1 MATLYL
7 TNLNPTA
14 KIVDTKKKFF
24 NRYLYKI
31 VFCVPAC
38 RLVAMKS
45 DYDIS
50 DQLEVRKKL
59 LSTYHYGRGSY
70 SSYTLAARRNNMLI
84 GANVSQ
90 LEYFKKIVLEHEDR
104 IKIRIE
110 EPFLTIYADNESLL
124 LNIADPEKAAVTE
137 FHRPSGD
144 AAMAALNR
152 GECIVKTATEYTHKV
167 VFKEL
172 AISAESKAG
181 IYSYLTGLGDI
192 VKMTKGCERN
202 LRENRFWFTSSYF
215 YTKDESILTFLN
227 LIAPGTIAGI
237 YKLTVL

>member
-1 MATLYL
+1 M
-7 TNLNPTA
+7 LN
-14 KIVDTKKKFF
+14 
-24 NRYLYKI
+24 
-31 VFCVPAC
+31 
-38 RLVAMKS
+38 
-45 DYDIS
+45 
-50 DQLEVRKKL
+50 
-59 LSTYHYGRGSY
+59 TYQYGHGY
-70 SSYTLAARRNNMLI
+70 NSSYAMAVHRDRRLI

-90 LEYFKKIVLEHEDR
+90 LEYFKKIVVEHEGQ

-110 EPFLTIYADNESLL
+110 EPFLTIYADDESLL

-137 FHRPSGD
+137 FHRPSGT
-144 AAMAALNR
+144 AAVAALNR

-172 AISAESKAG
+172 AIGAESKAS
-181 IYSYLTGLGDI
+181 IYNYLTGLGDI

-227 LIAPGTIAGI
+227 LIAPGVVAGI

>member
-1 MATLYL
+1 
-7 TNLNPTA
+7 
-14 KIVDTKKKFF
+14 
-24 NRYLYKI
+24 
-31 VFCVPAC
+31 
-38 RLVAMKS
+38 MKS
-45 DYDIS
+45 DCDIS
-50 DQLEVRKKL
+50 EQLEVRQKML
-59 LSTYHYGRGSY
+59 NTYQYGHGY
-70 SSYTLAARRNNMLI
+70 NSSYAMAVHRDRRLI

-90 LEYFKKIVLEHEDR
+90 LEYFKKIVVEHEGQ

-110 EPFLTIYADNESLL
+110 EPFLTIYADDESLL

-137 FHRPSGD
+137 FHRPSGT
-144 AAMAALNR
+144 AAVAALNR

-172 AISAESKAG
+172 AIGAESKAS
-181 IYSYLTGLGDI
+181 IYNYLTGLGDI

-227 LIAPGTIAGI
+227 LIAPGVVAGI

>member
-1 MATLYL
+1 
-7 TNLNPTA
+7 
-14 KIVDTKKKFF
+14 
-24 NRYLYKI
+24 
-31 VFCVPAC
+31 
-38 RLVAMKS
+38 MKS
-45 DYDIS
+45 DCDIS
-50 DQLEVRKKL
+50 EQLGVRKL
-59 LSTYHYGRGSY
+59 MLSTYHYGRGHN
-70 SSYTLAARRNNMLI
+70 SSYALTGQRDRRLI
-84 GANVSQ
+84 DANVAQ
-90 LEYFKKIVLEHEDR
+90 LEYFKKIILEHEGQ

-110 EPFLTIYADNESLL
+110 EPSLTIYADNESLL

-137 FHRPSGD
+137 FHRPSGT
-144 AAMAALNR
+144 AAVAALNR

-172 AISAESKAG
+172 SISAESKAS

-215 YTKDESILTFLN
+215 YTKDESILTFLS

>member
-31 VFCVPAC
+31 VFHVPAC

-45 DYDIS
+45 DCDIS
-50 DQLEVRKKL
+50 EQLEVRQKML
-59 LSTYHYGRGSY
+59 NTYQYGHGY
-70 SSYTLAARRNNMLI
+70 NSSYAMAVHRDRRLI

-90 LEYFKKIVLEHEDR
+90 LEYFKKIVVEHEGQ

-110 EPFLTIYADNESLL
+110 EPFLTIYADDESLL
-124 LNIADPEKAAVTE
+124 LNIADPEKVAVTE
-137 FHRPSGD
+137 FHRPSGT
-144 AAMAALNR
+144 AAVAALNR

-172 AISAESKAG
+172 AIGAESKAS
-181 IYSYLTGLGDI
+181 IYNYLTGLGDI

-227 LIAPGTIAGI
+227 LIAPGVVAGI

>member
-1 MATLYL
+1 MA
-7 TNLNPTA
+7 
-14 KIVDTKKKFF
+14 VHRD
-24 NRYLYKI
+24 
-31 VFCVPAC
+31 
-38 RLVAMKS
+38 
-45 DYDIS
+45 
-50 DQLEVRKKL
+50 
-59 LSTYHYGRGSY
+59 
-70 SSYTLAARRNNMLI
+70 RRLI

-90 LEYFKKIVLEHEDR
+90 LEYFKKIVVEHEGQ

-110 EPFLTIYADNESLL
+110 EPFLTIYADDESLL
-124 LNIADPEKAAVTE
+124 LNIADPEKVAVTE
-137 FHRPSGD
+137 FHRPSGT
-144 AAMAALNR
+144 AAVAALNR

-172 AISAESKAG
+172 AIGAESKAS
-181 IYSYLTGLGDI
+181 IYNYLTGLGDI

-227 LIAPGTIAGI
+227 LIAPGVVAGI

>member
-31 VFCVPAC
+31 VFHVPAC

-45 DYDIS
+45 DCDIS
-50 DQLEVRKKL
+50 EQLEVRQKML
-59 LSTYHYGRGSY
+59 NTYQYGHGY
-70 SSYTLAARRNNMLI
+70 NSSYAMAVHRDRRLI

-90 LEYFKKIVLEHEDR
+90 LEYFKKIVVEHEDR

-110 EPFLTIYADNESLL
+110 EPFLTIYADDESLL

-137 FHRPSGD
+137 FHRPSGT
-144 AAMAALNR
+144 AAVAALNR

-172 AISAESKAG
+172 AIGAESKAS
-181 IYSYLTGLGDI
+181 IYNYLTGLGDI

-202 LRENRFWFTSSYF
+202 LRENRFWFTTSYF

-227 LIAPGTIAGI
+227 LIAPGVVAGI

>member
-1 MATLYL
+1 M
-7 TNLNPTA
+7 
-14 KIVDTKKKFF
+14 
-24 NRYLYKI
+24 
-31 VFCVPAC
+31 
-38 RLVAMKS
+38 
-45 DYDIS
+45 
-50 DQLEVRKKL
+50 
-59 LSTYHYGRGSY
+59 LSTYHYGSGY
-70 SSYTLAARRNNMLI
+70 NSSYAMAVHRDRRLI
-84 GANVSQ
+84 DANVSQ

-124 LNIADPEKAAVTE
+124 LNIADPEKSAVTE
-137 FHRPSGD
+137 FHRPSGN
-144 AAMAALNR
+144 AAIAALNR

-172 AISAESKAG
+172 AIGAESKAS
-181 IYSYLTGLGDI
+181 IYNYLTGLGDI

-202 LRENRFWFTSSYF
+202 LRENRFWFTTSYF

-227 LIAPGTIAGI
+227 LIAPGVVAGI

>member
-45 DYDIS
+45 DCDIS
-50 DQLEVRKKL
+50 EQLEVRQKMI
-59 LSTYHYGRGSY
+59 STYHYGRGSY

-90 LEYFKKIVLEHEDR
+90 LEYFKKIVLEYEDR

-110 EPFLTIYADNESLL
+110 EPFLTIYADDESLL

-137 FHRPSGD
+137 FHRPSG
-144 AAMAALNR
+144 AVAMAALNR

>member
-31 VFCVPAC
+31 VFHVPAC

-45 DYDIS
+45 DCDIS
-50 DQLEVRKKL
+50 EQLEVRQKM
-59 LSTYHYGRGSY
+59 YHYDRGSY
-70 SSYTLAARRNNMLI
+70 ARRNNMLI

-124 LNIADPEKAAVTE
+124 LNIADPEKSAVTE
-137 FHRPSGD
+137 FHRPSGT
-144 AAMAALNR
+144 AAIAALNR

-172 AISAESKAG
+172 AIGAESKAS
-181 IYSYLTGLGDI
+181 IYNYLTGLGDI

-202 LRENRFWFTSSYF
+202 LRENRFWFTTSYF

-227 LIAPGTIAGI
+227 LIAPGVVAGI

>member
-1 MATLYL
+1 
-7 TNLNPTA
+7 
-14 KIVDTKKKFF
+14 
-24 NRYLYKI
+24 
-31 VFCVPAC
+31 
-38 RLVAMKS
+38 MKS
-45 DYDIS
+45 DCDIS
-50 DQLEVRKKL
+50 EQLGVRKL
-59 LSTYHYGRGSY
+59 MLSTYHYGRGY
-70 SSYTLAARRNNMLI
+70 NSSYALTGQRDRRLI
-84 GANVSQ
+84 DANVAQ
-90 LEYFKKIVLEHEDR
+90 LEYFKKIVVEHEGQ

-110 EPFLTIYADNESLL
+110 EPFLTIYADDESLL
-124 LNIADPEKAAVTE
+124 LNIADPEKVAVTE
-137 FHRPSGD
+137 FHRPSGT
-144 AAMAALNR
+144 AAVAALNR

-172 AISAESKAG
+172 AIGAESKAS

-227 LIAPGTIAGI
+227 LIAPGAVAGI

>member
-1 MATLYL
+1 M
-7 TNLNPTA
+7 
-14 KIVDTKKKFF
+14 
-24 NRYLYKI
+24 
-31 VFCVPAC
+31 
-38 RLVAMKS
+38 
-45 DYDIS
+45 
-50 DQLEVRKKL
+50 
-59 LSTYHYGRGSY
+59 LSTYHYGSGY
-70 SSYTLAARRNNMLI
+70 NSSYAMAVHRDRRLI
-84 GANVSQ
+84 DATVAQ
-90 LEYFKKIVLEHEDR
+90 LEYFKKIILEHEGQ

-110 EPFLTIYADNESLL
+110 EPLLTIYADNESLL

-137 FHRPSGD
+137 FHRPSGT
-144 AAMAALNR
+144 AAVAALNR

-172 AISAESKAG
+172 SISAESKAS

-227 LIAPGTIAGI
+227 LIAPGVVAGI

>member
-1 MATLYL
+1 L

-31 VFCVPAC
+31 VFHVPAC

-45 DYDIS
+45 DCDIS
-50 DQLEVRKKL
+50 EQLGVRKL
-59 LSTYHYGRGSY
+59 MLSTYHYGPGY
-70 SSYTLAARRNNMLI
+70 NGYALAASRDRRLI
-84 GANVSQ
+84 DANVSQ
-90 LEYFKKIVLEHEDR
+90 LEYFKKIILEHEGQ

-110 EPFLTIYADNESLL
+110 EPTLTIYADNESLL

-137 FHRPSGD
+137 FHRPSG
-144 AAMAALNR
+144 AAAVAALNR

-172 AISAESKAG
+172 AIGAESKAN

-227 LIAPGTIAGI
+227 LIAPGAVAGI

>member
-1 MATLYL
+1 
-7 TNLNPTA
+7 
-14 KIVDTKKKFF
+14 
-24 NRYLYKI
+24 
-31 VFCVPAC
+31 
-38 RLVAMKS
+38 MKS
-45 DYDIS
+45 DCDIS
-50 DQLEVRKKL
+50 EQLGVRKL
-59 LSTYHYGRGSY
+59 MLSTYHYGRGHN
-70 SSYTLAARRNNMLI
+70 SSYAMTGQRDRRLI
-84 GANVSQ
+84 DATVAQ
-90 LEYFKKIVLEHEDR
+90 LEYFKKIILEHEGQ

-110 EPFLTIYADNESLL
+110 EPLLTIYADNESLL

-137 FHRPSGD
+137 FHRPSGT
-144 AAMAALNR
+144 AAVAALNR

-172 AISAESKAG
+172 SISAESKAS

-227 LIAPGTIAGI
+227 LIAPGAVAGI

>member
-1 MATLYL
+1 M
-7 TNLNPTA
+7 
-14 KIVDTKKKFF
+14 
-24 NRYLYKI
+24 
-31 VFCVPAC
+31 
-38 RLVAMKS
+38 
-45 DYDIS
+45 
-50 DQLEVRKKL
+50 

-90 LEYFKKIVLEHEDR
+90 LEYFKKIILEHEGQ

-110 EPFLTIYADNESLL
+110 EPTLTIYSDNESLL

-137 FHRPSGD
+137 FHRPSGT
-144 AAMAALNR
+144 AAVAALNR
-152 GECIVKTATEYTHKV
+152 GECIVKTATDYTHKV

-172 AISAESKAG
+172 AIGAESKAN
-181 IYSYLTGLGDI
+181 IYNYLTGLGDI

-227 LIAPGTIAGI
+227 LIAPGVVAGI

>member
-45 DYDIS
+45 DCDIS
-50 DQLEVRKKL
+50 EQLEVRQKM

-90 LEYFKKIVLEHEDR
+90 LEYFKKIVLEHEDQ
-104 IKIRIE
+104 IKLRIE
-110 EPFLTIYADNESLL
+110 EPFLTIYSDDESLL

-137 FHRPSGD
+137 FHRPSG
-144 AAMAALNR
+144 AVAMAALNR

-172 AISAESKAG
+172 AISAESKAN

>member
-1 MATLYL
+1 
-7 TNLNPTA
+7 
-14 KIVDTKKKFF
+14 
-24 NRYLYKI
+24 
-31 VFCVPAC
+31 
-38 RLVAMKS
+38 MKS
-45 DYDIS
+45 DCDIS
-50 DQLEVRKKL
+50 EQLEVRQKML
-59 LSTYHYGRGSY
+59 NTYQYGHGY
-70 SSYTLAARRNNMLI
+70 NSSYAMAVHRDRRLI

-90 LEYFKKIVLEHEDR
+90 LEYFKKIVVEHEGQ

-110 EPFLTIYADNESLL
+110 EPFLTIYADDESLL

-137 FHRPSGD
+137 FHRPSGT
-144 AAMAALNR
+144 AAVAALNR

-172 AISAESKAG
+172 AIGAESKAS
-181 IYSYLTGLGDI
+181 IYNYLTGLGDI

-202 LRENRFWFTSSYF
+202 LRENRFWFTTSYF

-227 LIAPGTIAGI
+227 LIAPGVVAGI